1 MVLQLT
7 RCFKVFVFVGLF
19 VNIICLAGTE
29 KKSSSK
35 RTIVNRVVAFVDGT
49 KILQSDLEMPR
60 IARDGGK
67 YELDDLIFE
76 LAMVKKAS
84 ERHVLPL
91 EADVDRQVVAF
102 KIQNNL
108 GDISD
113 SDFETYLKPYGFT
126 TRLYKEQIG
135 CLLAVENLKRMEIA
149 DKIVIT
155 SQEVEARF
163 NSDPKYSPE
172 EYHLKMI
179 PIKKK
184 TDNDFIDLGWIKRE
198 ELDKKFHFVFKMKKG
213 EVSESPVKINEKEY
227 FVEVVDKKER
237 KKITLSE
244 RYGEIERALVK
255 EQMDK
260 EMKNFKGKLMSETTV
275 EIIDPI
281 K

>member
-1 MVLQLT
+1 MVISGKRVFTVL
-7 RCFKVFVFVGLF
+7 VFVSFFISFTCL
-19 VNIICLAGTE
+19 VNAGV
-29 KKSSSK
+29 KGSK
-35 RTIVNRVVAFVDGT
+35 RTVVNRIVAFVDGT

-60 IARDGGK
+60 IAKDGGK
-67 YELDDLIFE
+67 YELGDLTFE
-76 LAMVKKAS
+76 LAMLKRAS
-84 ERHVLPL
+84 ERHVLPS
-91 EADVDRQVVAF
+91 EADIERQISAF

-113 SDFETYLKPYGFT
+113 SDFEKYLKPYGFT
-126 TRLYKEQIG
+126 TRLYKEQLG
-135 CLLAVENLKRMEIA
+135 CLLAVENLKRMEIS

-155 SQEVEARF
+155 SQDVEARF
-163 NSDPKYSPE
+163 NSDPQFSPE

-179 PIKKK
+179 PTKKK
-184 TDNDFIDLGWIKRE
+184 SENDFVDLGWIKHE

-213 EVSESPVKINEKEY
+213 DISAEKPVKINGKEY

-244 RYGEIERALVK
+244 RYGEIERFLIK
-255 EQMDK
+255 EKMEK
-260 EMKNFKGKLMSETTV
+260 EMKSFKEKLISEATV